1 MGTTELTEIPA
12 LVQVVHLFALVLYF
26 GGTFH
31 IVRLFVAHREAMSK
45 WEPDRTVL
53 TKAFSEMQ
61 RNALYFVIWPSLIV
75 ALAIS
80 AWMIYRMPGELMAAF
95 TQVLLGY
102 SAILLLYHAMVHRT
116 YRRAA
121 KNEIQWSAFRLR
133 LFAHG
138 VTLLLF
144 GLVVILL
151 IRERLDWVAGAIGLL
166 VIGGI
171 LFMTIASTG
180 KSPAPLED
188 A

>member
-1 MGTTELTEIPA
+1 MPA
-12 LVQVVHLFALVLYF
+12 LLFAVAVYF

-31 IVRLFVAHREAMSK
+31 IVRLFVAHREAMAK

-53 TKAFSEMQ
+53 MTTFKDME
-61 RNALYFVIWPSLIV
+61 RNALYFMNWPALIM
-75 ALAIS
+75 AFAMG
-80 AWMIYRMPGELMAAF
+80 AWMIWTVPGSLLSGS

-102 SAILLLYHAMVHRT
+102 AAVLLFYQFIVQRT

-121 KNEIQWSAFRLR
+121 TNTLTWSTFRLR

-138 VTLLLF
+138 ITLLLF
-144 GLVVILL
+144 GLVMILMM
-151 IRERLDWVAGAIGLL
+151 REELGWVAGVIGLL

-171 LFMTIASTG
+171 LFQTIASTG
-180 KSPAPLED
+180 SAPKPEND

>member
-1 MGTTELTEIPA
+1 MA
-12 LVQVVHLFALVLYF
+12 VLVFALALYF

-31 IVRLFVAHREAMSK
+31 IVRLFVAHREAMAK

-53 TKAFSEMQ
+53 MSAFKEME
-61 RNALYFVIWPSLIV
+61 RRVLYFMNWPALIAVIGMG
-75 ALAIS
+75 
-80 AWMIYRMPGELMAAF
+80 AWMIWTVPGSLLTGF

-102 SAILLLYHAMVHRT
+102 TAVLVFYQYIVHRT

-121 KNEIQWSAFRLR
+121 TNALAWSTIRLR

-138 VTLLLF
+138 ITVLLF
-144 GLVVILL
+144 GLVMILML
-151 IRERLDWVAGAIGLL
+151 REELGWVAGVIGLL

-171 LFMTIASTG
+171 LFQTIASTG
-180 KSPAPLED
+180 SAPKPEND